1 MTIEQMIEQIL
12 SKHPEISRG
21 EIAERL
27 KTEMHRTNGFISE
40 DTLLRMIG
48 ADLGLDTQESGSTT
62 PTLSVKDL
70 VPSLSDVTVVGRVV
84 AVFQP
89 KTFNGKRNGRF
100 ASFLVA
106 DESDMV
112 RVVMWNERTNLIE
125 SGDIKAGQI
134 VRVCHGYTK
143 EGRGGEVELHVGE
156 KCKVEMNP
164 PDVEPKNYPAIG
176 RFATKIDKIAC
187 DQKNKRVTVIGTVKK
202 LFPTST
208 FERQDSSPGKVMRF
222 TIADR
227 TGEIPV
233 VAWNEKVDELQAVLK
248 ENVELQI
255 VEAKV
260 KNTMERGL
268 ELHVDSG
275 TYLGAFVPD
284 DEFLKISD
292 LQEGLAR
299 INLKAEV
306 VIKPLLREIRTF
318 KKEIVSVASFELKDE
333 TGKIWASAWGKHASA
348 AGGLKVGDRIVLK
361 NAYVRKGFGDQL
373 EISTRE
379 HTSLTVVY

>member
-12 SKHPEISRG
+12 SKHPEISRE

-27 KTEMHRTNGFISE
+27 KAERQRTSGFISE

-48 ADLGLDTQESGSTT
+48 ADLGLGTQESGSTT
-62 PTLSVKDL
+62 PTLSVRDL

-100 ASFLVA
+100 ASLLVA
-106 DESDMV
+106 DESGIV

-125 SGDIKAGQI
+125 SGDIKVGQI
-134 VRVCHGYTK
+134 VRICHGYTK
-143 EGRGGEVELHVGE
+143 EGRGGEVELHIGE

-176 RFATKIDKIAC
+176 KFATKIGKITC
-187 DQKNKRVTVIGTVKK
+187 DQKNKKVTVIGTVKK

-222 TIADR
+222 TIADG

-233 VAWNEKVDELQAVLK
+233 VAWNEKIDELQAVLK
-248 ENVELQI
+248 ENVGLQI

-260 KNTMERGL
+260 KKTMEQAL
-268 ELHVDSG
+268 ELHVDWG
-275 TYLGAFVPD
+275 TYLGAFVSD
-284 DEFLKISD
+284 DEFLKISS

-306 VIKPLLREIRTF
+306 ITKSLLREVRTF
-318 KKEIVSVASFELKDE
+318 KKEIASVASFELKDE
-333 TGKIWASAWGKHASA
+333 TGKIWASAWGKHASVA
-348 AGGLKVGDRIVLK
+348 CGLKVGDRIVLK

-379 HTSLTVVY
+379 NTSLTIVH